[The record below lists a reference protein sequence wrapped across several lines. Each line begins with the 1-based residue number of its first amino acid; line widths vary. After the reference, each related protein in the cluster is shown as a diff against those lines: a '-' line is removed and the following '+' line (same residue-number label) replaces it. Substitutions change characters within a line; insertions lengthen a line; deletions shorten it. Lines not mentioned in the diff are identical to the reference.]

1 MLSLGPIIFGL
12 ILGLV
17 IGSQIKLNV
26 NDTHFTLGAFIIVL
40 IAGIIV
46 AWQSGNY
53 PFYTDLPISTA
64 FLSALIG
71 IFVGKLYLQGVN
83 KRFYHVFVN

>member
-1 MLSLGPIIFGL
+1 MMVIIGPIIIAL
-12 ILGLV
+12 ILGMI
-17 IGSQIKLNV
+17 IGSQIKTHNG
-26 NDTHFTLGAFIIVL
+26 DTHFTLGAFIVIL

-71 IFVGKLYLQGVN
+71 IFVGKLIFARS
-83 KRFYHVFVN
+83 K

>member
-12 ILGLV
+12 ILGMV
-17 IGSQIKLNV
+17 IGSQLKL
-26 NDTHFTLGAFIIVL
+26 DIDGAKFTLASFAVIFIV
-40 IAGIIV
+40 GIIV
-46 AWQSGNY
+46 ALQVGNY

-71 IFVGKLYLQGVN
+71 IFVGKLLFARS
-83 KRFYHVFVN
+83 K

>member
-12 ILGLV
+12 ILGLI

-26 NDTHFTLGAFIIVL
+26 SDAKFTLGSFVVIF
-40 IAGIIV
+40 IAGILV
-46 AWQSGNY
+46 AWQSGPY
-53 PFYTDLPISTA
+53 SFYTDLPISTA

-71 IFVGKLYLQGVN
+71 IFVGKLLFARS
-83 KRFYHVFVN
+83 K

>member
-53 PFYTDLPISTA
+53 PFYTDLLISTA

-71 IFVGKLYLQGVN
+71 IFVGKLIFARS
-83 KRFYHVFVN
+83 K

>member
-1 MLSLGPIIFGL
+1 MMLSLGPIIFGL

-17 IGSQIKLNV
+17 IGSQIKIGRS
-26 NDTHFTLGAFIIVL
+26 DMHFTLGAFVVIL
-40 IAGIIV
+40 IEGIIV

-71 IFVGKLYLQGVN
+71 IFVGKLLFARS
-83 KRFYHVFVN
+83 K

>member
-1 MLSLGPIIFGL
+1 MLSLGPIIFGCV
-12 ILGLV
+12 LGLI

-26 NDTHFTLGAFIIVL
+26 NDTHFTLGSFVVIL

-46 AWQSGNY
+46 AWQSGNF
-53 PFYTDLPISTA
+53 PFYEDLPLSTA

-71 IFVGKLYLQGVN
+71 IFVGKLIFARS
-83 KRFYHVFVN
+83 K

>member
-1 MLSLGPIIFGL
+1 MISLGPIIFGL

-26 NDTHFTLGAFIIVL
+26 SDAIFTLGSFAAIL
-40 IAGIIV
+40 IAGIIM
-46 AWQSGNY
+46 AWKLGNY

-71 IFVGKLYLQGVN
+71 IFVGKLLFARS
-83 KRFYHVFVN
+83 K

>member
-26 NDTHFTLGAFIIVL
+26 SDTHFTLAAFIIIL

-46 AWQSGNY
+46 AWQSGNF
-53 PFYTDLPISTA
+53 PFYTDLPLSTA

-71 IFVGKLYLQGVN
+71 IFVGKLIFARS
-83 KRFYHVFVN
+83 K

>member
-1 MLSLGPIIFGL
+1 MMLSLGPVIFGL
-12 ILGLV
+12 ILGVV
-17 IGSQIKLNV
+17 IGSQIKLNNV
-26 NDTHFTLGAFIIVL
+26 DAKFTKASFIIIL

-71 IFVGKLYLQGVN
+71 IFVGRLLFARSK
-83 KRFYHVFVN
+83 

>member
-12 ILGLV
+12 ILGLI
-17 IGSQIKLNV
+17 IGSQIKLNN
-26 NDTHFTLGAFIIVL
+26 NDTQFTLGAFVIVL

-64 FLSALIG
+64 FLAALIG
-71 IFVGKLYLQGVN
+71 IFVGKLLFARS
-83 KRFYHVFVN
+83 K

>member
-1 MLSLGPIIFGL
+1 MISFGPIIFGL
-12 ILGLV
+12 ILGLL
-17 IGSQIKLNV
+17 IGSQIKLNAG
-26 NDTHFTLGAFIIVL
+26 DAKFTLGSFAVIL

-53 PFYTDLPISTA
+53 PFYTDLPDSTA

-71 IFVGKLYLQGVN
+71 IFVGKLLFARS
-83 KRFYHVFVN
+83 K

>member
-1 MLSLGPIIFGL
+1 MMLSLGPIIFGI
-12 ILGLV
+12 ILGLI

-26 NDTHFTLGAFIIVL
+26 SDAKFTLGSFVVIL

-46 AWQSGNY
+46 AWQLGPF

-71 IFVGKLYLQGVN
+71 IFVGKLLFARS
-83 KRFYHVFVN
+83 K

>member
-12 ILGLV
+12 ILGLL
-17 IGSQIKLNV
+17 IGSQMKLSV
-26 NDTHFTLGAFIIVL
+26 SDAKFTLASFIVIL
-40 IAGIIV
+40 IAGIIM

-71 IFVGKLYLQGVN
+71 IFVGKLLFSRS
-83 KRFYHVFVN
+83 K

>member
-1 MLSLGPIIFGL
+1 MMLIWGPMIFAL

-26 NDTHFTLGAFIIVL
+26 DDTKFTKASFIVII
-40 IAGIIV
+40 IAAIIL
-46 AWQSGNY
+46 AWTLGNY
-53 PFYTDLPISTA
+53 PFYTDMPISSA

-71 IFVGKLYLQGVN
+71 IFAGMLLFARSK
-83 KRFYHVFVN
+83 

>member
-12 ILGLV
+12 ILGLI

-26 NDTHFTLGAFIIVL
+26 GDAKFTLGSFVVIF
-40 IAGIIV
+40 IAGILV
-46 AWQSGNY
+46 AWQSGPY

-71 IFVGKLYLQGVN
+71 IFVGKLIFARS
-83 KRFYHVFVN
+83 K

>member
-1 MLSLGPIIFGL
+1 MISLGPIIFGI

-26 NDTHFTLGAFIIVL
+26 SDAKFTKASFIVIL

-71 IFVGKLYLQGVN
+71 IFVGKLLFARS
-83 KRFYHVFVN
+83 K

>member
-1 MLSLGPIIFGL
+1 MMLSLGPIIFGL
-12 ILGLV
+12 ILGLI

-26 NDTHFTLGAFIIVL
+26 SDAKFTKASFIVIL

-71 IFVGKLYLQGVN
+71 IFVGKLLFARS
-83 KRFYHVFVN
+83 K

>member
-12 ILGLV
+12 ILGLI
-17 IGSQIKLNV
+17 IGSQIRLNV
-26 NDTHFTLGAFIIVL
+26 NDTHFTLGAFIVIL

-71 IFVGKLYLQGVN
+71 IFVGKLLFARS
-83 KRFYHVFVN
+83 K